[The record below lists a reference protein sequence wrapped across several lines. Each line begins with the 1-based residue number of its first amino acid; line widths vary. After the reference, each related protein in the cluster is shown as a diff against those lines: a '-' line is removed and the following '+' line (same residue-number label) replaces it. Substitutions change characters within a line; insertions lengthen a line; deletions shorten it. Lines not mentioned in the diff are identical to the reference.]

1 MNYINL
7 IITVAIFLFVFD
19 RFFLKSN
26 NINSNLLSN
35 YKMDENKESIGFF
48 KPEHRLLKILGSISS
63 GSKINL
69 NGNTK
74 QFMYSKNTISTDL
87 NEKIIYIIKDIINSI
102 NNISKTDFFMK
113 KLENVYIMIDSKN
126 NQRYIIDYF
135 IYDVNNYY
143 SIRLISDIVIIND
156 EIYINY
162 INVQSG
168 SNSSLLNKYDI
179 KFNSSG
185 ILFDANMFH
194 DDLIKIFDNYYSN
207 SFKVIGVGKTSLDY
221 ETQDLT
227 SVLTLNSLKNNYLP
241 ASISSD
247 TYEDLNK
254 KDLSGYLEMYLPENQ
269 NTIKSPSFC
278 NKYTNNWDN
287 YGIENK
293 SDNSDKNCYVN
304 NNQTATEY
312 NQPWFGPGVIYGRSS
327 EDEYRWLKDPTR
339 GNIVNDL

>member
-1 MNYINL
+1 MNYLNL
-7 IITVAIFLFVFD
+7 IVIVGIFLFLFD
-19 RFFLKSN
+19 KFFLNSN
-26 NINSNLLSN
+26 VNSNLISN
-35 YKMDENKESIGFF
+35 YNTNKENTGFL

-69 NGNTK
+69 NGNTQK
-74 QFMYSKNTISTDL
+74 VMYSKNTISTDL
-87 NEKIIYIIKDIINSI
+87 NEKLIYIVKDIINSI
-102 NNISKTDFFMK
+102 NNISNTDFFVK
-113 KLENVYIMIDSKN
+113 KLENVYIMIDSSN

-135 IYDVNNYY
+135 IYDINNYY

-162 INVQSG
+162 INIQSG

-194 DDLIKIFDNYYSN
+194 DDLIKIFDNYYSS
-207 SFKVIGVGKTSLDY
+207 SFNVIGLFDTSLEY
-221 ETQDLT
+221 KKEDLT

-241 ASISSD
+241 ASVSSD
-247 TYEDLNK
+247 TAEELSK
-254 KDLSGYLEMYLPENQ
+254 KDLSGYIEMYLPENQ
-269 NTIKSPSFC
+269 ASIKSPSFC
-278 NKYTNNWDN
+278 NKYNNNWDN

-293 SDNSDKNCYVN
+293 NDNSDKNCYVN
-304 NNQTATEY
+304 NNQTTTEY

-327 EDEYRWLKDPTR
+327 NDEFRWLKDGER
-339 GNIVNDL
+339 GNIDHNL